1 MKNIFKMVDELK
13 AGDEVIYRRLGTFE
27 KGKIQRIV
35 KNTTVR
41 SSSYPSQYN
50 LFIASKTSNGSEIVL
65 NIGNLYVLPAKA
77 EIRPE
82 IAKRLLSFERKE
94 AIVSLLTKGMY
105 YDSKENL
112 TSKEFEYYKNLLKDT
127 HDLIR
132 QYQEWDFERRLNEVN
147 VKGGVTDGAT
157 QA

>member
-13 AGDEVIYRRLGTFE
+13 VGDEVIYRRLGTFE
-27 KGKIQRIV
+27 KGKIQRIM
-35 KNTTVR
+35 KDTTVGD
-41 SSSYPSQYN
+41 SSSDSPYR
-50 LFIASKTSNGSEIVL
+50 LFIEFETSKGTVF

-82 IAKRLLSFERKE
+82 IAKRLLSSERKE
-94 AIVSLLTKGMY
+94 VIGSLLTKGMY
-105 YDSKENL
+105 YDCKENL

-127 HDLIR
+127 QDLIR

>member
-13 AGDEVIYRRLGTFE
+13 AGDEVIYGRLGTFE
-27 KGKIQRIV
+27 KGKIQLIV

-41 SSSYPSQYN
+41 NSSSYSQYN

>member
-13 AGDEVIYRRLGTFE
+13 VGDEVIYGRSGTFK

-41 SSSYPSQYN
+41 SSSSHSQYN
-50 LFIASKTSNGSEIVL
+50 LFIASKTSDGSEIVL

-82 IAKRLLSFERKE
+82 IAERLLSFERKE
-94 AIVSLLTKGMY
+94 AIVLLLTKGMY

-147 VKGGVTDGAT
+147 VKVGVTDGAT

>member
-13 AGDEVIYRRLGTFE
+13 VGDEVIYGRLGTFE

-41 SSSYPSQYN
+41 SSSSYSQYN

-82 IAKRLLSFERKE
+82 IAKKLLSFERKE